1 MSSCLELH
9 CLELAHACIATRLTA
24 PEHGVCVCAQRD
36 VHKAVN
42 NFKADIKQGK
52 TFRDIAHEKRVKNEF
67 RQAQHSALLPR
78 LVRRQRYSTPASLNA
93 SAAAANPCGLLQ
105 GLSAGGGC
113 LTASTAAKILSPA
126 CSMLGPFPGTRH
138 KRVSQRAKASDS
150 DGSYVAGAED
160 TAVSSADEVR

>member
-1 MSSCLELH
+1 MRKESRTSS
-9 CLELAHACIATRLTA
+9 
-24 PEHGVCVCAQRD
+24 G
-36 VHKAVN
+36 
-42 NFKADIKQGK
+42 
-52 TFRDIAHEKRVKNEF
+52 
-67 RQAQHSALLPR
+67 QAQHLALLPR
-78 LVRRQRYSTPASLNA
+78 LVRRQHYSNPASLNA
-93 SAAAANPCGLLQ
+93 SVAAANPCGLLQ

-138 KRVSQRAKASDS
+138 KRVSQCAKASDS